1 MNWVSIHGWSFYTFL
16 ELKSKLNSK
25 THEFQYTDTLCLD
38 EYGNFPLLYRFIH
51 FCFLWKFHSGQYVK
65 LPLSP
70 NNNVA
75 NKYSIQDP
83 QPAHAHRSDVDNSSI
98 FCGKHRRKR
107 YRPDI
112 GNGTR
117 VFDID
122 IVVRCTYDEIQTTI
136 FIRER
141 HMKYM
146 LTMSNY
152 I

>member
-1 MNWVSIHGWSFYTFL
+1 MQPIEPSTFTWQRITMDVVGPL
-16 ELKSKLNSK
+16 PETYN
-25 THEFQYTDTLCLD
+25 
-38 EYGNFPLLYRFIH
+38 GNRYIL
-51 FCFLWKFHSGQYVK
+51 V
-65 LPLSP
+65 LS
-70 NNNVA
+70 
-75 NKYSIQDP
+75 
-83 QPAHAHRSDVDNSSI
+83 QPAHAHRSDVDISSI
-98 FCGKHRRKR
+98 FCGKYRRKR

-141 HMKYM
+141 HLKYM

-152 I
+152 T

>member
-1 MNWVSIHGWSFYTFL
+1 MVTADLAITYPRSLAVEFTTPFSYDPMVFMIPYP
-16 ELKSKLNSK
+16 ELGSTINRIVKP
-25 THEFQYTDTLCLD
+25 FQYQV
-38 EYGNFPLLYRFIH
+38 G
-51 FCFLWKFHSGQYVK
+51 
-65 LPLSP
+65 
-70 NNNVA
+70 A
-75 NKYSIQDP
+75 

-136 FIRER
+136 F
-141 HMKYM
+141 H
-146 LTMSNY
+146 S
-152 I
+152 

>member
-1 MNWVSIHGWSFYTFL
+1 MR
-16 ELKSKLNSK
+16 
-25 THEFQYTDTLCLD
+25 QYCIIIN
-38 EYGNFPLLYRFIH
+38 YNFDVLYH
-51 FCFLWKFHSGQYVK
+51 T
-65 LPLSP
+65 PLST
-70 NNNVA
+70 
-75 NKYSIQDP
+75 YSSKSS

-141 HMKYM
+141 HIKYM

-152 I
+152 T

>member
-1 MNWVSIHGWSFYTFL
+1 MAGFQIVNYESIII
-16 ELKSKLNSK
+16 K
-25 THEFQYTDTLCLD
+25 TVIAKNVKQ
-38 EYGNFPLLYRFIH
+38 NF
-51 FCFLWKFHSGQYVK
+51 VTT
-65 LPLSP
+65 
-70 NNNVA
+70 
-75 NKYSIQDP
+75 

-136 FIRER
+136 FIREP

>member
-1 MNWVSIHGWSFYTFL
+1 MEARKPITLPSIG
-16 ELKSKLNSK
+16 
-25 THEFQYTDTLCLD
+25 
-38 EYGNFPLLYRFIH
+38 R
-51 FCFLWKFHSGQYVK
+51 
-65 LPLSP
+65 
-70 NNNVA
+70 A
-75 NKYSIQDP
+75 
-83 QPAHAHRSDVDNSSI
+83 QPAHAYRSDVDNSSI

-136 FIRER
+136 FIREP